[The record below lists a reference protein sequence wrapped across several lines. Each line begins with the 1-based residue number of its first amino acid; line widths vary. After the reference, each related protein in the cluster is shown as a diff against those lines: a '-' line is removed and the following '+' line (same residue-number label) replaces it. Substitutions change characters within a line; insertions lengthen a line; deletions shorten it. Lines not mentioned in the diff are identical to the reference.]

1 VDEQKVEVAMQ
12 TGAKVILF
20 FNQYNDE
27 KNTIPSELQKV
38 VEYKEKIKKASRCFE
53 FSGKADFEET
63 LFEALQTI

>member
-1 VDEQKVEVAMQ
+1 M
-12 TGAKVILF
+12 ILF

-38 VEYKEKIKKASRCFE
+38 VENKEKIKKASRCFE
-53 FSGKADFEET
+53 FSGKADFEKT